1 MYLLYC
7 SLKLDLRFLFKFP
20 LWHIY
25 DKIDVIAKKY
35 FLVLK
40 YVFNGFNYG
49 TDAISIKN
57 RVIYPE
63 SKYGLTLL
71 EGILVRHYNLIKG
84 ANITDAQTIIDIGA
98 NNGYFTVLARDMF
111 PTAQIFTI
119 EPIPDVFS
127 SLSKTFQSDKNVTLA
142 QLAISNTSGQ
152 AKMEFDTQNTAVSKL
167 TDSGNLTVKTQTLDL
182 FIQNHSLKKIDLLKI
197 DVESHELEVLQG
209 ATNTLEKT
217 KYIIIEI
224 TLENSPYTI
233 SSLLKL
239 LSTDNYDFQLRAVI
253 NYPHISEGRI
263 SMLDYLLENIKL

>member
-1 MYLLYC
+1 
-7 SLKLDLRFLFKFP
+7 
-20 LWHIY
+20 
-25 DKIDVIAKKY
+25 
-35 FLVLK
+35 LK